1 MYDLHTTLKMEGG
14 KIRLEMVVEC
24 TCDDGNKQAS
34 MNLTTPLDQNDN
46 IYTDHPYGYDEFD
59 AVDEEENLP
68 F

>member
-1 MYDLHTTLKMEGG
+1 MYDVHTTLKMEGG

-46 IYTDHPYGYDEFD
+46 IYTDHHYGYDEFD